1 VLFTSLYEEEYEES
15 MDLTTI
21 IVNYNTANLL
31 DKCISALRDATQ
43 TISNEVL
50 IVDNASKDESVS
62 LLKQDFSDCKL
73 IFNDENIGFG
83 RANNQCVPFISGRY
97 VLLLNTDAFVSEET
111 IEKTIEYMDAHE
123 SCGIL
128 GVKLLGR
135 EGELQPS
142 CRYFPTIWNIFLRST
157 GLDRFFKANQAIDNM
172 AWAHDEAR
180 QCDWVPGCYYLIRR
194 ELVEK
199 IGLFDPRYFLYYEE
213 VDHCFAAKKAGWE
226 VHFYPHTSVVH
237 IGGESA
243 KSVGSLTSGRQ
254 LDVLQTESEL
264 LYFGKNHGRAVV
276 FCHVL
281 LITLSDMINVAKKAI
296 KFKGKAILFG
306 YVKHSYLVWSLY
318 FKTRFATIPTR

>member
-1 VLFTSLYEEEYEES
+1 

-43 TISNEVL
+43 TISNEIL
-50 IVDNASKDESVS
+50 IVDNASKDESVG
-62 LLKQDFSDCKL
+62 LLQQEFSDCKL
-73 IFNDENIGFG
+73 IFNDNNIGFG

-111 IEKTIEYMDAHE
+111 IEKTIQYMDEHA

-128 GVKLLGR
+128 GVKLLCR
-135 EGELQPS
+135 NGELQPS
-142 CRYFPTIWNIFLRST
+142 CRYFPTIWNIFLHST
-157 GLDRFFKANQAIDNM
+157 GLQRFFKANQAIDDM
-172 AWAHDEAR
+172 DWAHDEAR
-180 QCDWVPGCYYLIRR
+180 KCDWVPGCYYLIRG
-194 ELVEK
+194 ELIEQV
-199 IGLFDPRYFLYYEE
+199 GLFDPRYFLYYEE

-254 LDVLQTESEL
+254 LDVLKIESEL
-264 LYFGKNHGRAVV
+264 LYFRKNHGRAVV

-281 LITLSDMINVAKKAI
+281 LITLSDMINLAKKAL
-296 KFKGKAILFG
+296 KLRGKSIVLG

-318 FKTRFATIPTR
+318 FKTRFATKPTR